1 MASPDQYPEIT
12 DLRGGQNNSD
22 SPLLIPDTQLVTAQ
36 NIEWHRCAVARRR
49 QGSQTV
55 TTGGFPTAGNAIQW
69 LFRYMPSA
77 DDNAAELWALDQ
89 AGLLVR
95 CRASATWGP
104 GGGIALADAVQT
116 LYEISAVSFN
126 GKLFMAYN
134 SGPDRLH
141 VSDGTTDNHRRAGL
155 ATPAAAT
162 VADTGAGTYAATLR
176 YYKVQWL
183 NANVEPDVGSE
194 LSPAVSFTPSG
205 GGTHARVTRPSLPSE
220 TETHWRLF
228 GSPDGVNYYRLADIV
243 VGTST
248 YDDNTAPSAYSTVS
262 PTFAGYPTDA
272 GYFTAPPSAK
282 FLLVDGARLLLGGSW
297 ETTAYASRVWFTPVR
312 NTTDPAFN
320 VADDERVP
328 PENYL
333 DLDPGEGGG
342 LTGLGGPID
351 GTPIA
356 FKYSAIYKLVP
367 TSNPDKP
374 YVRIKL
380 TSSVGALRHLAI
392 VKGEDDTATPA
403 LYFPSR
409 TGPYRLGAAGLQFL
423 GRDIEDVWKR
433 VNLDASVI
441 TAASVWHDEKR
452 QWWLFVALDGAAVPS
467 HALVF
472 SVQHARATDT
482 ADVRGGWAVYPI
494 PNGLLTACMF
504 SKTVG
509 ATMSRALKPYLIPNI
524 ADAQPRQFDAD
535 GVHSDVI
542 QSGTQGYR
550 GYGRT
555 KPYRVAGMGRY
566 VGVSKALVLMQGQTV
581 QNTNFRVKAVRD
593 FGVESR
599 ESTLTVPAAT
609 ADITHYPLRT
619 EATEMAQAQTIQI
632 EFGDADTTAT
642 SPWAMDGLTVR
653 LQVEQEV

>member
-1 MASPDQYPEIT
+1 MASPDQYLEIT
-12 DLRGGQNNSD
+12 DLRGGQNASD
-22 SPLLIPDTQLVTAQ
+22 SPLLLPDSQLVTAQ

-49 QGSQTV
+49 QGSQTM
-55 TTGGFPTAGNAIQW
+55 TGGGFPGVGQAIQW
-69 LFRYMPSA
+69 LFRHLPSA
-77 DDNAAELWALDQ
+77 DESAAELWALHQ
-89 AGLLVR
+89 GGLLVR
-95 CRASATWGP
+95 CRAGATWGP
-104 GGGIALADAVQT
+104 GGGIALADAVIAT
-116 LYEISAVSFN
+116 YEISAVSFN
-126 GKLFMAYN
+126 GKLWMAYD
-134 SGPDRLH
+134 SAVDRLH
-141 VSDGTTDNHRRAGL
+141 VSDGTSDNHRRAGL
-155 ATPAAAT
+155 ATPAAPT

-183 NANVEPDVGSE
+183 NANTDPDVLSE

-205 GGTHARVTRPSLPSE
+205 AGTHARVTRPAPPSE
-220 TETHWRLF
+220 HETHWRLLA
-228 GSPDGVNYYRLADIV
+228 SPDSVNYYRLVDTAV
-243 VGTST
+243 ATT
-248 YDDNTAPSAYSTVS
+248 TFDDNTAPSAYSTIS
-262 PTFAGYPTDA
+262 PTFAGYPTEA
-272 GYFTAPPSAK
+272 GYYTAPPSAK

-297 ETTAYASRVWFTPVR
+297 ETSSLASRVWFTPVR
-312 NTTDPAFN
+312 NTTDPAFG

-328 PENYL
+328 PDNYL

-356 FKYSAIYKLVP
+356 FKYSAIYKLVR

-374 YVRIKL
+374 YVPVNL
-380 TSSVGALRHLAI
+380 TRTVGAVRHLAI
-392 VKGEDDTATPA
+392 VRGEDETATPA

-409 TGPYRLGAAGLQFL
+409 QGPYRLGSSGLQYL
-423 GRDIEDVWKR
+423 GGDIEDLWSR
-433 VNLDASVI
+433 VNLDASTI
-441 TAASVWHDEKR
+441 QAAGVWHGEKK
-452 QWWLFVALDGAAVPS
+452 QWWLFVPLDGAVRPT

-472 SVQHARATDT
+472 NVQYARATET
-482 ADVRGGWAVYPI
+482 AEVRGGWSVVPI
-494 PNGLLTACMF
+494 PNNMLAACMF
-504 SKTVG
+504 AKTLGV
-509 ATMSRALKPYLIPNI
+509 TMSRALKPYLAPDV

-535 GVHSDVI
+535 GIHSDVI
-542 QSGTQGYR
+542 VGGTQGYR

-555 KPYRVAGMGRY
+555 KPYRLAGMGRY
-566 VGVSKALVLMQGQTV
+566 VGVSKALVLMQGQAS

-609 ADITHYPLRT
+609 ADVTHYPLRT

-632 EFGDADTTAT
+632 EFGDADTSAT